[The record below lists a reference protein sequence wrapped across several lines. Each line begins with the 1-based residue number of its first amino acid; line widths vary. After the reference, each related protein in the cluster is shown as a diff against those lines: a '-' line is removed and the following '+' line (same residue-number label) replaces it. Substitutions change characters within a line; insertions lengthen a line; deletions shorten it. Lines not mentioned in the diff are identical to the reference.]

1 MNSLLFTIGL
11 FVKVWFVGD
20 LMYIQPNNRYVWV
33 EYNETRYTLEE
44 KEIFK
49 IPENVKVI
57 VGIE

>member
-1 MNSLLFTIGL
+1 
-11 FVKVWFVGD
+11 
-20 LMYIQPNNRYVWV
+20 MYIQPNNRYVWV

-49 IPENVKVI
+49 IPENVIFKIPENVKVI